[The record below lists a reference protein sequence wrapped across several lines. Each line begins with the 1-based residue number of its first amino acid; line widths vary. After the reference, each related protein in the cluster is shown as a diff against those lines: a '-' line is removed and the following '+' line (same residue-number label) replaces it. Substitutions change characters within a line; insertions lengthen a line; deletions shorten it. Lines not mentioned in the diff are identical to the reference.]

1 MANSPDTK
9 RDREVV
15 ELAAITG
22 AHGVSGEVR
31 LKLLGEGVEALRQH
45 STFND
50 GALTLRKVRSDN
62 KGGAIARLA
71 ESTNRTEAERL
82 RGTVLTVPRAELPE
96 LEADEYYHA
105 DLIGLAVVTDTGRA
119 IGEVVAV
126 QNFGATD
133 IIEIRLAP
141 PPAPKGKKGGMKA
154 IMVPM
159 TKTAVIEWDASTLV
173 ISEDFADQ

>member
-1 MANSPDTK
+1 MANSSEPT
-9 RDREVV
+9 RDREMV

-22 AHGVSGEVR
+22 AHGVTGEVR
-31 LKLLGEGVEALRQH
+31 LKLLGEGIDALRQH
-45 STFND
+45 ASFND
-50 GALTLRKVRSDN
+50 GALTLKKVRSDN

-71 ESTNRTEAERL
+71 EATNRTEAERL
-82 RGTVLTVPRAELPE
+82 RGTVLTVARDTLPA
-96 LEADEYYHA
+96 LEEGEYYHA
-105 DLIGLAVVTDTGRA
+105 DLVGLAVVTDTGRA

-133 IIEIRLAP
+133 IIEIRLDS

-159 TKTAVIEWDASTLV
+159 TKAAVIEWDTSRLV